1 MESRRGE
8 CFQREG
14 VVNSHE
20 LVLSSQRKCAVDLA
34 TGSSLVILTRVYNS
48 GVG

>member
-20 LVLSSQRKCAVDLA
+20 LVLSSPEEVCSGFGNRKFIGDFDKGIQL
-34 TGSSLVILTRVYNS
+34 
-48 GVG
+48 